1 VSDSRQPESP
11 APPAPQGGATA
22 EEAVSPGGAVSAGE
36 PGSRDG
42 AVLTDEGVS
51 RFSVTERLS
60 HWFYALFFLVAFIS
74 GLLMWLPVTRA
85 WLAGARQTFSHFHG
99 GMGFLMVAIPLI
111 LFLLFDRRR
120 LAADLREVD
129 RWDGDDRRWFWA
141 AVRGGT
147 LRGADMPPQRRLNA
161 GQKVNAV
168 LVAAMAVGFVVTGSL
183 LLARV
188 HLPAWLVSRALWLH
202 GFLAVTGIALFLGHL
217 AHVFLTSH
225 GRDYLRGMIYGR
237 LRLET
242 ALARHGKWSVLR
254 MEPESPPQAALPLEL
269 GPPSGD
275 QAGADQLSGLRGQGA
290 DRLPGP

>member
-1 VSDSRQPESP
+1 MFP
-11 APPAPQGGATA
+11 
-22 EEAVSPGGAVSAGE
+22 EEAVLA
-36 PGSRDG
+36 DG
-42 AVLTDEGVS
+42 AVP

-60 HWFYALFFLVAFIS
+60 HWFYALFFLAAFV
-74 GLLMWLPVTRA
+74 GGVLMWLPATRE
-85 WLAGARQTFSHFHG
+85 WLGGARHTFSQFHG
-99 GMGFLMVAIPLI
+99 AMGFLMVAAPLL
-111 LFLLFDRRR
+111 LFLLLDRRR
-120 LAADLREVD
+120 LVADVREVD

-141 AVRGGT
+141 ALRGGT

-202 GFLAVTGIALFLGHL
+202 GFLAVAGIALFVGHL

-225 GRDYLRGMIYGR
+225 GRDYLRAMVSGR

-242 ALARHGKWSVLR
+242 ALARHSKWAALR
-254 MEPESPPQAALPLEL
+254 VEPASPLQAVLPLE
-269 GPPSGD
+269 PAAPVGD
-275 QAGADQLSGLRGQGA
+275 QAVT
-290 DRLPGP
+290 DRPPGP

>member
-1 VSDSRQPESP
+1 MSDPISAVPP
-11 APPAPQGGATA
+11 LLPPAPA
-22 EEAVSPGGAVSAGE
+22 
-36 PGSRDG
+36 DG
-42 AVLTDEGVS
+42 AVP

-60 HWFYALFFLVAFIS
+60 HWFYALFFLVALI
-74 GLLMWLPVTRA
+74 GGILMWLPVTRE
-85 WLAGARQTFSHFHG
+85 WLGGARHTFSQFHG
-99 GMGFLMVAIPLI
+99 AMGILMVAVPLL
-111 LFLLFDRRR
+111 LFLLLDRRS
-120 LAADLREVD
+120 LAADVREVD

-168 LVAAMAVGFVVTGSL
+168 LVAAMALGFLVTGSL

-202 GFLAVTGIALFLGHL
+202 GFLAVAGIALFLGHL

-225 GRDYLRGMIYGR
+225 GRDYLHAMIHGR

-242 ALARHGKWSVLR
+242 ALARHSKW
-254 MEPESPPQAALPLEL
+254 AALHAVPAAPSEAVLPSEL
-269 GPPSGD
+269 AAPTDD
-275 QAGADQLSGLRGQGA
+275 QAVA
-290 DRLPGP
+290 DRPPGS